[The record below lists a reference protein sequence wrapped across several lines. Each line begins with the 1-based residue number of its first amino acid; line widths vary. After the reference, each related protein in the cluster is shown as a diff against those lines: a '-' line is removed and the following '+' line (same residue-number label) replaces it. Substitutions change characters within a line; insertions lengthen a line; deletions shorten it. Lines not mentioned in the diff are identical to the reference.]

1 MQFRTV
7 KDHARRPVERRP
19 ESPAGFEPVPTA
31 PEATSVYQADL
42 HKQTFTAL
50 YGARKEVAE
59 VHGVA
64 RRSMGLIWA
73 MISKSW
79 SRCRTVIPASSA
91 VAAMIRKG
99 MKGARC

>member
-1 MQFRTV
+1 M
-7 KDHARRPVERRP
+7 D
-19 ESPAGFEPVPTA
+19 
-31 PEATSVYQADL
+31 
-42 HKQTFTAL
+42 
-50 YGARKEVAE
+50 
-59 VHGVA
+59 
-64 RRSMGLIWA
+64 LIWA